1 MAILGDYFGRKDDD
15 AVIPQEK
22 AKKTVG
28 KILRLSDEGWGFII
42 SKDIPF
48 EKIFFHWTALEQDT
62 LRFPKL
68 EEGMEVEFFAVEQ
81 EENRG
86 YRAIKIRVMKDE
98 PERTT

>member
-1 MAILGDYFGRKDDD
+1 MTVFSDYFGNKEDEVVKEKKL
-15 AVIPQEK
+15 VI
-22 AKKTVG
+22 G

-86 YRAIKIRVMKDE
+86 YRAIKIRVVKQEEDNNGIK
-98 PERTT
+98 